1 MAMPSVLLC
10 NGCTPWQRLLFTA
23 SLLACWHFSTS
34 TAQVTIESVPPQVV
48 EGENVLFLVHN
59 LPENLIASVWFRG
72 LKITENVIAIY
83 DLKQDFSAPGP
94 IHSGRETVYRN
105 GSLLLRNVTMKDT
118 GRYTLRTIN
127 RHGDIVSTTI
137 MNLHVHNSSI
147 DNGVRMVCSNGSLV
161 VQVVTEKDAGM
172 YILEAFN
179 EYFKMK
185 KLKWYSIHGILTATA
200 KKHILYN
207 PAPVWTLGDT
217 RELLDKEESQGTKG
231 AKNEEAASQDSSV
244 ISGVQP
250 RESFFIEHVMQPF
263 LEISDATVAVEKSVS
278 LICISPHDDNS
289 FHWLFNN
296 QSLQL
301 TDRMTLTVT
310 KRVLRIDPVRIEDA
324 GDYQCEV
331 SNPVSSKTSLPVRLA
346 VVKG

>member
-1 MAMPSVLLC
+1 KDIEVKRDGYALC
-10 NGCTPWQRLLFTA
+10 A
-23 SLLACWHFSTS
+23 SLQWVHSLAK
-34 TAQVTIESVPPQVV
+34 
-48 EGENVLFLVHN
+48 
-59 LPENLIASVWFRG
+59 ASLHRG

-137 MNLHVHNSSI
+137 MNLHVH
-147 DNGVRMVCSNGSLV
+147 
-161 VQVVTEKDAGM
+161 K
-172 YILEAFN
+172 
-179 EYFKMK
+179 
-185 KLKWYSIHGILTATA
+185 
-200 KKHILYN
+200 
-207 PAPVWTLGDT
+207 
-217 RELLDKEESQGTKG
+217 
-231 AKNEEAASQDSSV
+231 
-244 ISGVQP
+244 
-250 RESFFIEHVMQPF
+250 HVMQPF